1 MFSVDLSVSE
11 RDGETVVTLRGE
23 LDVADAASVAAALS
37 AAAEGARTVIVD
49 LAGLQFI
56 DSSGVAALASAA
68 RQARRG
74 GGDLRL
80 TAPRQQVQR
89 VLAVTRMASAFS
101 PEVGAGEAAISA
113 SQPGGG
119 ARAGFLPAT

>member
-56 DSSGVAALASAA
+56 DSSGVA
-68 RQARRG
+68 
-74 GGDLRL
+74 
-80 TAPRQQVQR
+80 
-89 VLAVTRMASAFS
+89 VTRMASAFS